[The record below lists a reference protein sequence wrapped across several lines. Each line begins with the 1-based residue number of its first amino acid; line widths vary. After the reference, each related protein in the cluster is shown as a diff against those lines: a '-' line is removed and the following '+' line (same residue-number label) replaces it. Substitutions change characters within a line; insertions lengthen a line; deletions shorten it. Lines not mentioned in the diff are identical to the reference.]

1 MTNKVS
7 SASTIDRDMAKHT
20 FIIDT
25 KIIEKNTGNE
35 LISSQV
41 YSSNQ
46 KGMNRDDSRERLSS
60 EKNCFHTDY
69 SVRESRKSVRGLK
82 DVSFLNLIKKGIL

>member
-1 MTNKVS
+1 
-7 SASTIDRDMAKHT
+7 MAKHT

-82 DVSFLNLIKKGIL
+82 DVFYEECDLGAYMS